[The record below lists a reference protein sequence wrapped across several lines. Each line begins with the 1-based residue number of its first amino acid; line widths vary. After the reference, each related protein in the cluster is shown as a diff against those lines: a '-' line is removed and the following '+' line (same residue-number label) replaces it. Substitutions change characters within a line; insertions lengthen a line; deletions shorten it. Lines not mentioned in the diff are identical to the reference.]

1 MAASKTSEVSLACS
15 FTASNQPFLPRY
27 ARICAQN
34 RSAERSRRSLGGLK
48 HLQLNRQLFTAFAAT
63 GLEHLSPAFS
73 TPAGP
78 KAVHLFATSLLGLIG
93 SFRHDV
99 LSSLGMNMRQD
110 IIPCFTINCKSLLQQ
125 TNFFFVFVPFI
136 SLSDHFFHF
145 LQHIVR
151 QGVRFIVLQ
160 EVYHFLPHPLG
171 HGFGARLLPV
181 VPT

>member
-1 MAASKTSEVSLACS
+1 MAASKTSEVFSACS
-15 FTASNQPFLPRY
+15 FAVSNQPFS
-27 ARICAQN
+27 ATICPN
-34 RSAERSRRSLGGLK
+34 LCSKPRRSER
-48 HLQLNRQLFTAFAAT
+48 LQLNRQPFTAFAAT

-78 KAVHLFATSLLGLIG
+78 KAVHLFATPLLGLIG

-99 LSSLGMNMRQD
+99 LSSLGMNVRHD

-125 TNFFFVFVPFI
+125 TNFFFVLVPFI
-136 SLSDHFFHF
+136 SLSDDLFHF

-151 QGVRFIVLQ
+151 QGFRFIVLQ
-160 EVYHFLPHPLG
+160 EIYHLLPHPLG